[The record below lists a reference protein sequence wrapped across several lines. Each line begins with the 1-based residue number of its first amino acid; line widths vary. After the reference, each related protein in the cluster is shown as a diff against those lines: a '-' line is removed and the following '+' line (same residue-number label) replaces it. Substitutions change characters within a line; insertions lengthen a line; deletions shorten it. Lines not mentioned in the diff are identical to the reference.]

1 MDEADGRQ
9 PVARWYWIAAAA
21 AVLFMAVGC
30 WGYVMDV
37 TTDPATLPLDQRNL
51 VLARP
56 AWQIAAYAIA
66 VWVGLLGALL
76 LLARRKLAVP
86 LLLVSLI
93 AAAITF
99 LPYATVPAIRD
110 NISTN
115 DIAVAIVVLLI
126 TGTIWSFGRHSRQ
139 RGWLR

>member
-1 MDEADGRQ
+1 MDELYGPR
-9 PVARWYWIAAAA
+9 PVARWYWIAAVAS
-21 AVLFMAVGC
+21 VLFMAVGC

-37 TTDPATLPLDQRNL
+37 TTDPTTLPLDQRNL

-56 AWQIAAYAIA
+56 VWQVAAYAIA
-66 VWVGLLGALL
+66 VWVGLIGALL
-76 LLARRKLAVP
+76 LLVRRKLAVP

-93 AAAITF
+93 GAVVTF

-110 NISTN
+110 NITTN
-115 DIAVAIVVLLI
+115 DIGFASAIILI
-126 TGTIWSFGRHSRQ
+126 TGTIWSFARHSRQ